1 MTISELVG
9 GEGRV
14 SISNST
20 AEIDFANG
28 VLGGSFW
35 TTRVR
40 IGDHC
45 GAVEAVQATRPVN
58 GDTSRTS
65 VLEGKAGEEESL
77 GIPQD
82 GAGAPLCQTYNL
94 SIGYVYHEIQV
105 MGTLSTRTA
114 NFEQGREST
123 PVL

>member
-9 GEGRV
+9 GEGRA

-35 TTRVR
+35 TTRGR
-40 IGDHC
+40 IGDRC

-58 GDTSRTS
+58 GDASRTS
-65 VLEGKAGEEESL
+65 VSEGKAGEEESL
-77 GIPQD
+77 DITQN
-82 GAGAPLCQTYNL
+82 GAGAPRCQNYNL
-94 SIGYVYHEIQV
+94 SIGYVYHEIHA
-105 MGTLSTRTA
+105 MGTLNTRTA
-114 NFEQGREST
+114 NFGRGKELT